1 MCLSIIRSVYVEE
14 TSVVYVV
21 QVKTGFSTLNDTAD
35 VVVTL
40 ISDESSMEWILLTCD
55 SDTKPFRTGQLDT
68 FYIPIKHL
76 GKVR

>member
-1 MCLSIIRSVYVEE
+1 MILSLCVEE
-14 TSVVYVV
+14 TPVVYIV

-35 VVVTL
+35 VVLTL
-40 ISDESSMEWILLTCD
+40 ISEESSMEWILLTCD
-55 SDTKPFRTGQLDT
+55 SDIKPFHTGQLDT